1 MATDQQEIF
10 MLNFELSVVQQIAIL
25 AIQLGVIIF
34 AAKFCGDLAKK
45 FKKATKNAEQGTK
58 HPALRI
64 FYISKL

>member
-45 FKKATKNAEQGTK
+45 FPS
-58 HPALRI
+58 PA
-64 FYISKL
+64 